1 MTTHDA
7 PPIVD
12 LYLRLSDLR
21 MEDLNAHGEA
31 KGLVEHERVL
41 RDRADA
47 HRWTV
52 GEVIVENDMT
62 GGKPK
67 PASAYK
73 RRKVVLPDGST
84 AWRVIRPGFR
94 KLLDRLR
101 NRKSQAVLAVDLDRT
116 VRDPRDLEDLIDIVQ
131 ETGANAR
138 SLSGSLRFTDGGTDA
153 EITLARVM
161 VTMANKASRDTAR
174 RVSAARLRQAING
187 EYGGGR
193 RPYGF
198 CAGPPRVPD
207 GGRSEDYP
215 CPWHD
220 GRDCH
225 AGISVIPEEAAV
237 IFDCSHR
244 LLQGVSLAA
253 LAADLRDKNVPTVT
267 GAPWS
272 AETLRDVLLRPR
284 NAGFVVHQDKILPG
298 VVAPWDAIV
307 EPEVFEAVVAK
318 LTDPAR
324 RTGPGS
330 APRWQGSGVYRCGV
344 CTPPGTETDKPVTC
358 EVTLGGRTPRYRC
371 KEHNHLSRNA
381 EHTDDWVS
389 LHVLYAL
396 THERNYELLA
406 PTGPEIDA
414 PALRAERAA
423 IKETLKRYARDEV
436 LGKRTPEQV
445 TAATLAGTERIT
457 EIDQMLNA
465 NVTDDPLADLI
476 NAADP
481 VQAWQ
486 DTPVGSKRILIDR
499 LMTVTIL
506 PIGRGGRGFGR
517 CNRAAMVWRCSSV
530 GSGHASTFAVT
541 SAISAS
547 SRSIARSA
555 AVRGLSPG
563 RGCAIAASR
572 ARRAAARS
580 APPGVPVGVVG
591 VVVPDWLGQA
601 LLSSGVLVS
610 RAAAP
615 ARTGALPCGVIAVVG
630 SVGGSAPLSVPR
642 RSPVG

>member
-1 MTTHDA
+1 
-7 PPIVD
+7 
-12 LYLRLSDLR
+12 

-174 RVSAARLRQAING
+174 RVSAAR
-187 EYGGGR
+187 
-193 RPYGF
+193 
-198 CAGPPRVPD
+198 
-207 GGRSEDYP
+207 
-215 CPWHD
+215 WHD

-330 APRWQGSGVYRCGV
+330 APRWQGSGVYRCGI

-381 EHTDDWVS
+381 AHTDDWVT

-396 THERNYELLA
+396 THDRAYELLA
-406 PTGPEIDA
+406 PAAPDVDA

-423 IKETLKRYARDEV
+423 IKETLKRYAREEV
-436 LGKRTPEQV
+436 LNKRTPEQV
-445 TAATLAGTERIT
+445 TEATLIGTQRIA
-457 EIDQMLNA
+457 EIDQILNA
-465 NVTDDPLADLI
+465 NVTDDPLAEII

-486 DTPVGSKRILIDR
+486 DTPIGSKRILLDR
-499 LMTVTIL
+499 LMTATIL
-506 PIGRGGRGFGR
+506 PIGRGGRGFDR
-517 CNRAAMVWRCSSV
+517 SSV
-530 GSGHASTFAVT
+530 RIDPKHRLGAP
-541 SAISAS
+541 
-547 SRSIARSA
+547 SA
-555 AVRGLSPG
+555 AV
-563 RGCAIAASR
+563 
-572 ARRAAARS
+572 
-580 APPGVPVGVVG
+580 
-591 VVVPDWLGQA
+591 
-601 LLSSGVLVS
+601 
-610 RAAAP
+610 
-615 ARTGALPCGVIAVVG
+615 TG
-630 SVGGSAPLSVPR
+630 
-642 RSPVG
+642 

>member
-12 LYLRLSDLR
+12 LYLRLPALR

-41 RDRADA
+41 RDRAHA

-330 APRWQGSGVYRCGV
+330 APRWQGSGMYRCGI

-381 EHTDDWVS
+381 AHTDDWVT

-396 THERNYELLA
+396 THDRAYELLA
-406 PTGPEIDA
+406 PAAPDVDA

-423 IKETLKRYARDEV
+423 IKETLKRYAREEV
-436 LGKRTPEQV
+436 LNKRTPEQV
-445 TAATLAGTERIT
+445 TEATLIGTQRIA
-457 EIDQMLNA
+457 EIDQILNA
-465 NVTDDPLADLI
+465 NVTDDPLAEII

-486 DTPVGSKRILIDR
+486 DTPIGSKRILLDR

-506 PIGRGGRGFGR
+506 PIGRGGRGFDR
-517 CNRAAMVWRCSSV
+517 SSV
-530 GSGHASTFAVT
+530 RIDPKHRLGAP
-541 SAISAS
+541 
-547 SRSIARSA
+547 SA
-555 AVRGLSPG
+555 AV
-563 RGCAIAASR
+563 
-572 ARRAAARS
+572 
-580 APPGVPVGVVG
+580 
-591 VVVPDWLGQA
+591 
-601 LLSSGVLVS
+601 
-610 RAAAP
+610 
-615 ARTGALPCGVIAVVG
+615 TG
-630 SVGGSAPLSVPR
+630 
-642 RSPVG
+642 